1 MLSLFIRITIHAQEL
16 TLISLFLLFYYR
28 KTTADKAGLSHVYLL
43 YRNGKLAIRA
53 DGAIKIQSA
62 IRSKLVRMQWDV
74 VLSAARD
81 ISKAKAVVDK
91 VSKDA
96 AEGNVDAV
104 VVATT
109 IDSVPATTPHTK
121 ADDLDNAIVQTVVG
135 GTTIYNV
142 STPAVEESTGIVPN
156 EEDITPENIKDIA
169 SNFIKKIESLKA
181 ELATSKYI
189 PKIIEEVKIQ
199 GAPAVVL
206 DSKLAKPEEVLAP
219 SQPTDVI
226 TEGSNPNP
234 KEDVMPLP
242 AKLTTTLLSKYLSP
256 EEKNKIAT
264 KTLSSKLLTKEYKL
278 PPRNATAVCDVC
290 EMPKLATT
298 KDDGLVDN
306 YCFICD
312 ELYKKISKRLKKE
325 NDKKNKEKEVTQ
337 KKIDMLHMH
346 KLRAEMERQEREE
359 WEFRNHYYKRNHG
372 TDWSESVPSM
382 LDLPVKVKARS
393 WKMKVERRDVAGGS
407 SGSSEDTSASSP
419 KEEERVL
426 SPSSSDDDSTSL
438 VENGKK
444 NFKGEVKEEFDELLD
459 DADVEELQRKIHGC
473 PTPPDNVTEK
483 ATEEEKYGSKNKSEK
498 ISTSYGGFSS
508 KCEYDN
514 FQQIYNDFERDHSD
528 VVMYARDR
536 VSRSSKREENA
547 RRIRSSSAPSVSSLD
562 SRERYRRHYDD
573 YDSTD
578 SVSELSAPRYY
589 YEDERYHRRRHHHYH
604 RDQPSSRGR
613 YGTSRRSIRPVRP
626 VREEYRGHH
635 RSHARRGGRRTNE
648 EHHRRQHHRRHY
660 SNDDSYCEYSSRPGD
675 KRFRGYEGST
685 FKSRGSMNFKELL
698 NSGHIRGTGQMSF
711 DIC

>member
-1 MLSLFIRITIHAQEL
+1 LFSLFIRITIHAVQEL
-16 TLISLFLLFYYR
+16 TLISFFLLFYYR
-28 KTTADKAGLSHVYLL
+28 KTTADKAGLSNVYLL

-62 IRSKLVRMQWDV
+62 IRGKLVRMQWGV

-109 IDSVPATTPHTK
+109 IDSVPATTP
-121 ADDLDNAIVQTVVG
+121 
-135 GTTIYNV
+135 
-142 STPAVEESTGIVPN
+142 AVEESTVIFPN

-181 ELATSKYI
+181 ELATSKYT
-189 PKIIEEVKIQ
+189 PNIIEEEKITST
-199 GAPAVVL
+199 PVVVL
-206 DSKLAKPEEVLAP
+206 DSKLAKPDEVLAP
-219 SQPTDVI
+219 SPTTDVI
-226 TEGSNPNP
+226 TEGSNL
-234 KEDVMPLP
+234 KEDVMSLP

-306 YCFICD
+306 CFICD
-312 ELYKKISKRLKKE
+312 ELYKKISKRVKKE

-407 SGSSEDTSASSP
+407 SGSSDDTSASSP

-562 SRERYRRHYDD
+562 SRDRYRRHYND

-604 RDQPSSRGR
+604 RDHSSRGR
-613 YGTSRRSIRPVRP
+613 YGTSRRSIRPVR
-626 VREEYRGHH
+626 EDYRGHP